1 VFTWSRNSAKKVDN
15 HRTPDIL
22 NPVMTYFWLIENL
35 IKEYARHHRADG
47 TTLDAFF
54 KELRGIVDAELD
66 ITPLKERMEDYD
78 LDNSWNDDAGA

>member
-1 VFTWSRNSAKKVDN
+1 
-15 HRTPDIL
+15 
-22 NPVMTYFWLIENL
+22 MTYFWLTENL

-54 KELRGIVDAELD
+54 KEFRGIIDAELD

-78 LDNSWNDDAGA
+78 LYDSWNEGAEG